1 VVEAGTVTSSVLDG
15 IDPDWAEALAPVEA
29 GLAAMA
35 DFLREE
41 TAAGRSYLPADE
53 HILRAFAQ
61 PLDNVRV
68 VIVGKDPYPTRG
80 HATGVAFS
88 VERNV
93 RPLPHSVAN
102 IHAELRDDLG
112 IGTPEH
118 GDLTA
123 WTQRG
128 VLLLNRCLTVAPDQP
143 ASHHGKG
150 WKTVTDQAVRALAA
164 RGGPL
169 VAVLLGS
176 DARRLAP
183 LLASVPWVACGHPS
197 VRSAERGFFG
207 SRPFTRANALLV
219 EQRAAAIDWSLD

>member
-128 VLLLNRCLTVAPDQP
+128 VLLLNRCLTVAP
-143 ASHHGKG
+143 
-150 WKTVTDQAVRALAA
+150 VRALAA